1 MKKQLY
7 RLLLS
12 LALCVGMVA
21 CGSNVQEDTDAGKAP
36 VSADDPKAPTVAP
49 DKPTTDIGAGLEDSV
64 RQIEQSNDS
73 L

>member
-1 MKKQLY
+1 MKKQFY
-7 RLLLS
+7 RL
-12 LALCVGMVA
+12 ALGLILCMGALA
-21 CGSNVQEDTDAGKAP
+21 CGNNVQDDTEQGKAP

-64 RQIEQSNDS
+64 RQIEQANDS